1 MKNNQFLRAIL
12 IMVVTVVVFG
22 VAAFGLNF
30 ITGPII
36 AENNAG
42 AALGALKEVMPEGES
57 FEDITANITIDAS
70 TGIKEVYKETT
81 GKGFVFK
88 GEKAGYSKTV
98 YATVGVTADGKVC
111 GLVFDEN
118 GDFPVSEDTI
128 NSFIGKDSA
137 LADIVLTGGAT
148 TSSNTLKSIVE
159 AGMNI
164 LISNNLITAGV
175 KSDDQLLNELIPVV
189 YAAITFDG
197 LLVADDVAASGNI
210 VSGYKA
216 KNGAGFAYLM
226 SKNDSLFLAITNTM
240 NGCAIFDTQGNNVTT
255 SHSDLVTEALNHTS
269 ENMISNVEKA
279 NSVFKTLMGTEEVT
293 SLTTNLMSSV
303 VAIGEFEVD
312 GNKYYGF
319 YAKPF
324 GYNKNAMD
332 VYVIIDANGAIAKV
346 DITEIIY
353 DKHYFEMSGMFD
365 GTLSNGAEYS
375 DVVYKELMNGL
386 TSETFDGS
394 QAIISSATK
403 SSNAVSQAINDA
415 FAAYEALKNGGS
427 N

>member
-36 AENNAG
+36 EKNNAG
-42 AALGALKEVMPEGES
+42 AALGALKEVMPEGQS
-57 FEDITANITIDAS
+57 FEDITATITIDAS

-111 GLVFDEN
+111 GLVFNEN

-137 LADIVLTGGAT
+137 LADIILTTNAT
-148 TSSNTLKSIVE
+148 TSSNTLKAIVE

-175 KSDDQLLNELIPVV
+175 KSEAQVLAEYIPTAHPGICSNGTVK
-189 YAAITFDG
+189 G
-197 LLVADDVAASGNI
+197 EEVAANGNI
-210 VSGYKA
+210 VSGYKGE
-216 KNGAGFAYLM
+216 NGAGFAYIM
-226 SKNDSLFLAITNTM
+226 SKAEKSYLAVTNNM
-240 NGCAIFDTQGNNVTT
+240 GGCKIYAASIDEATGEATVTEVT
-255 SHSDLVTEALNHTS
+255 SEHADLVAEALNHT
-269 ENMISNVEKA
+269 NA
-279 NSVFKTLMGTEEVT
+279 NKTSYDTAAIAKFNSLMGVDNATVI
-293 SLTTNLMSSV
+293 SVSAVNSV
-303 VAIGEFEVD
+303 VAAVELEVE
-312 GNKYYGF
+312 GAKYYGF
-319 YAKPF
+319 YSRSFGFETMDFYVVIDSEGKIAK
-324 GYNKNAMD
+324 
-332 VYVIIDANGAIAKV
+332 IDAKTFIFEEEFFMTFAGMPNG
-346 DITEIIY
+346 
-353 DKHYFEMSGMFD
+353 
-365 GTLSNGAEYS
+365 
-375 DVVYKELMNGL
+375 YKEGFEGL

-394 QAIISSATK
+394 QAMIATATMT
-403 SSNAVSQAINDA
+403 SNAMKQSTNDA

>member
-36 AENNAG
+36 ADNNAG

-57 FEDITANITIDAS
+57 FEDITATITIDAS

-148 TSSNTLKSIVE
+148 TSSNTLKAIVE

-175 KSDDQLLNELIPVV
+175 KSEAQVLAEYIPT
-189 YAAITFDG
+189 AHPGICSNGTIKG
-197 LLVADDVAASGNI
+197 EEVAANGNI
-210 VSGYKA
+210 VSGYKGE
-216 KNGAGFAYLM
+216 NGAGFAYIM
-226 SKNDSLFLAITNTM
+226 SKAEKSYLAVTNNM
-240 NGCAIFDTQGNNVTT
+240 GGCKIYAASIDETTGEATVTEVT
-255 SHSDLVTEALNHTS
+255 SEHTDLVTEALNHT
-269 ENMISNVEKA
+269 NA
-279 NSVFKTLMGTEEVT
+279 NKTSYDTDAIAKFNSLMGVDNATVI
-293 SLTTNLMSSV
+293 SVSAVNSV
-303 VAIGEFEVD
+303 VAAVELEAEGA
-312 GNKYYGF
+312 KYYGF
-319 YAKPF
+319 YSRSF
-324 GYNKNAMD
+324 GFETMD
-332 VYVIIDANGAIAKV
+332 VYVVIDSEGNIVKVNAKTLIFHEEYFTGFGGVPDGYIA
-346 DITEIIY
+346 
-353 DKHYFEMSGMFD
+353 GL
-365 GTLSNGAEYS
+365 G
-375 DVVYKELMNGL
+375 GL
-386 TSETFDGS
+386 TNETFDSS
-394 QAIISSATK
+394 QTLISGATMT
-403 SSNAVSQAINDA
+403 SNSMAQSLKDA

>member
-36 AENNAG
+36 EKNNAG
-42 AALGALKEVMPEGES
+42 AALGALKEVMPEGQS
-57 FEDITANITIDAS
+57 FEDITATITIDAS
-70 TGIKEVYKETT
+70 AGIKEVYKETT

-111 GLVFDEN
+111 GLVFNEN

-137 LADIVLTGGAT
+137 LADIILTTNAT
-148 TSSNTLKSIVE
+148 TSSNTLKAIVE

-175 KSDDQLLNELIPVV
+175 KSEAQVLAEYIPTAHPGICSNGTVK
-189 YAAITFDG
+189 G
-197 LLVADDVAASGNI
+197 EEVAANGNI
-210 VSGYKA
+210 VSGYKGE
-216 KNGAGFAYLM
+216 NGAGFAYIM
-226 SKNDSLFLAITNTM
+226 SKAEKSYLAVTNNM
-240 NGCAIFDTQGNNVTT
+240 GGCKIYAASIDEATGEATVTEVT
-255 SHSDLVTEALNHTS
+255 SEHADLVAEALNHT
-269 ENMISNVEKA
+269 NA
-279 NSVFKTLMGTEEVT
+279 NKTSYDTAAIAKFNSLMGVDNATVI
-293 SLTTNLMSSV
+293 SVSAVNSV
-303 VAIGEFEVD
+303 VAAVELEVE
-312 GNKYYGF
+312 GAKYYGF
-319 YAKPF
+319 YSRSF
-324 GYNKNAMD
+324 GFETMD
-332 VYVIIDANGAIAKV
+332 VYVVIDSEGKIAKIDAKTFIFEEEFFMTFAGMPNG
-346 DITEIIY
+346 
-353 DKHYFEMSGMFD
+353 
-365 GTLSNGAEYS
+365 
-375 DVVYKELMNGL
+375 YKEGFEGL

-394 QAIISSATK
+394 QAMIATATMT
-403 SSNAVSQAINDA
+403 SNAMKQSTNDA